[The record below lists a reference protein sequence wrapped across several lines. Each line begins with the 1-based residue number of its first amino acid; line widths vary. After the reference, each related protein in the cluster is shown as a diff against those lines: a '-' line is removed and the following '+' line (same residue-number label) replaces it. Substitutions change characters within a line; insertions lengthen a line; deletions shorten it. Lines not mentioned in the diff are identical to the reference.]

1 VEIYFLIWAA
11 LFLDL
16 LLGDPRGYPHPVRVM
31 GWAIERLEGPLRQS
45 FRPRLAGAVLWAVV
59 TGSSFVAAQGLILLG
74 ATIHRWVGLGIH
86 LLLLWTALALRD
98 LDREARDV
106 YEALKDGDLLQA
118 RRMLSRIVGRD
129 TEALPR
135 SEVIRAAVESVAENT
150 VDGVLSPIFYA
161 LLGGAP
167 FAMAFKAVS
176 TLDSMV
182 GHRDERYREF
192 GTVSAR
198 ADDLLNFLPARVSA
212 CLIPVAAALLGM
224 KGRESW
230 RCILKDRKNTPSPNA
245 GIPEA
250 AFAGALGIALGGPIS
265 YGGKEYVI
273 PTIGVPR
280 RDREPEDIL
289 RAIRLAYL
297 TTFLFLLA
305 TFPVCLLVS

>member
-1 VEIYFLIWAA
+1 MELYLLVAAA
-11 LFLDL
+11 LLLDL

-31 GWAIERLEGPLRQS
+31 GWAIERLEGPLRRS

-74 ATIHRWVGLGIH
+74 ATIHRWVGLGVH

-98 LDREARDV
+98 LDRESRDV
-106 YEALKDGDLLQA
+106 YKALKDGDLPRA

-129 TEALPR
+129 TDGLPR
-135 SEVIRAAVESVAENT
+135 SEVIRAAVESVAENS

-167 FAMAFKAVS
+167 LAMAFKAVS

-198 ADDLLNFLPARVSA
+198 ADDLLNFLPARISA
-212 CLIPVAAALLGM
+212 CLIPVAALLLGM
-224 KGRESW
+224 DWRESW
-230 RCILKDRKNTPSPNA
+230 RCILRDRKKSPSPNA
-245 GIPEA
+245 GVPEA
-250 AFAGALGIALGGPIS
+250 AFAGALGIALGGPLS
-265 YGGKEYVI
+265 YGGRRYEL
-273 PTIGVPR
+273 PEIGPR
-280 RDREPEDIL
+280 SKDREPEDIL
-289 RAIRLAYL
+289 RAMRLAYI
-297 TTFLFLLA
+297 TTFLFLAAAL
-305 TFPVCLLVS
+305 PLCLLAS

>member
-1 VEIYFLIWAA
+1 MELYLLVAAA
-11 LFLDL
+11 LLLDL

-31 GWAIERLEGPLRQS
+31 GWAIERLERPLRRS

-59 TGSSFVAAQGLILLG
+59 TGSSFAAAQGLILLG
-74 ATIHRWVGLGIH
+74 ATVHRWVGLGVH

-98 LDREARDV
+98 LDRESRDV
-106 YEALKDGDLLQA
+106 YEALKDGDLPRA

-129 TEALPR
+129 TDGLPC

-167 FAMAFKAVS
+167 LAMAFKAVS

-182 GHRDERYREF
+182 GHKDERYREF

-198 ADDLLNFLPARVSA
+198 ADDLLNFLPARISA
-212 CLIPVAAALLGM
+212 CLIPVAALLLGM
-224 KGRESW
+224 DWRESW
-230 RCILKDRKNTPSPNA
+230 RCILRDRKKSPSPNA

-250 AFAGALGIALGGPIS
+250 AFAGALGIALGGPLS
-265 YGGKEYVI
+265 YGGRRYEL
-273 PTIGVPR
+273 PEIGPR
-280 RDREPEDIL
+280 SKGREPEDIL
-289 RAIRLAYL
+289 RAIRLAYI
-297 TTFLFLLA
+297 TTFLFLLTA
-305 TFPVCLLVS
+305 FPVCLLVS

>member
-1 VEIYFLIWAA
+1 VELYLLVAAA
-11 LFLDL
+11 LLLDL

-31 GWAIERLEGPLRQS
+31 GWAVERLEGPLRRS

-74 ATIHRWVGLGIH
+74 ATIHWWAGLGVH

-98 LDREARDV
+98 LDRESRDV
-106 YEALKDGDLLQA
+106 YEALKDGDLPRA

-129 TEALPR
+129 TDGLPR

-167 FAMAFKAVS
+167 LAMAFKAAS

-198 ADDLLNFLPARVSA
+198 ADDLLNFLPARISA
-212 CLIPVAAALLGM
+212 CLIPVAALLLGM
-224 KGRESW
+224 DWRESW
-230 RCILKDRKNTPSPNA
+230 RCILRDRKKSPSPNA
-245 GIPEA
+245 GVPEA
-250 AFAGALGIALGGPIS
+250 AFAGALGIALGGPLS
-265 YGGKEYVI
+265 YGGRRYEL
-273 PTIGVPR
+273 PEIGPR
-280 RDREPEDIL
+280 SKGREPEDIL
-289 RAIRLAYL
+289 RAMRLTYI
-297 TTFLFLLA
+297 TTFLFLAAAL
-305 TFPVCLLVS
+305 PLCLLAS

>member
-1 VEIYFLIWAA
+1 VELYLLAAAA
-11 LFLDL
+11 LLLDL

-31 GWAIERLEGPLRQS
+31 GWAIERLEGPLRRS

-74 ATIHRWVGLGIH
+74 ATIHRWVGLGVH

-98 LDREARDV
+98 LDRESRDV
-106 YEALKDGDLLQA
+106 YEALKDGDLPRA

-129 TEALPR
+129 TDGLPR
-135 SEVIRAAVESVAENT
+135 SEVIRAAVESVAENS

-167 FAMAFKAVS
+167 LAMAFKAVS

-198 ADDLLNFLPARVSA
+198 ADDLLNFLPARISA
-212 CLIPVAAALLGM
+212 CLIPVAALLLGM
-224 KGRESW
+224 DWRESW
-230 RCILKDRKNTPSPNA
+230 RCILRDRKKSPSPNA
-245 GIPEA
+245 GVPEA
-250 AFAGALGIALGGPIS
+250 AFAGALGIALGGPLS
-265 YGGKEYVI
+265 YGGRRYEL
-273 PTIGVPR
+273 PEIGPR
-280 RDREPEDIL
+280 SKDREPEDIL
-289 RAIRLAYL
+289 RAMRLAYI
-297 TTFLFLLA
+297 TTFLFLAAAL
-305 TFPVCLLVS
+305 PLCLLAS

>member
-1 VEIYFLIWAA
+1 VELYLLVAAA
-11 LFLDL
+11 LLLDL

-31 GWAIERLEGPLRQS
+31 GWAIERLEGPLRRS

-74 ATIHRWVGLGIH
+74 ATIHRWVGLGVH

-98 LDREARDV
+98 LDRESRDV
-106 YEALKDGDLLQA
+106 YKALKDGDLPRA

-129 TEALPR
+129 TDGLPR
-135 SEVIRAAVESVAENT
+135 SEVIRAAVESVAENS

-167 FAMAFKAVS
+167 LAMAFKAVS

-198 ADDLLNFLPARVSA
+198 ADDLLNFLPARISA
-212 CLIPVAAALLGM
+212 CLIPVAALLLGM
-224 KGRESW
+224 DWRESW
-230 RCILKDRKNTPSPNA
+230 RCILRDRKKSPSPNA
-245 GIPEA
+245 GVPEA
-250 AFAGALGIALGGPIS
+250 AFAGALGIALGGPLS
-265 YGGKEYVI
+265 YGGRRYEL
-273 PTIGVPR
+273 PEIGPR
-280 RDREPEDIL
+280 SKDREPEDIL
-289 RAIRLAYL
+289 RAMRLAYI
-297 TTFLFLLA
+297 TTFLFLAAAL
-305 TFPVCLLVS
+305 PLCLLAS

>member
-1 VEIYFLIWAA
+1 VELYLLVAAA
-11 LFLDL
+11 LLLDL

-31 GWAIERLEGPLRQS
+31 GWAIERLEGPLRRS

-74 ATIHRWVGLGIH
+74 ATIHRWVGLGVH

-98 LDREARDV
+98 LDRESRDV
-106 YEALKDGDLLQA
+106 HEALKDGDLPRA

-129 TEALPR
+129 TDGLPR

-167 FAMAFKAVS
+167 LAMAFKAVS

-198 ADDLLNFLPARVSA
+198 ADDLLNFLPARISA
-212 CLIPVAAALLGM
+212 CLIPVAALLLGM
-224 KGRESW
+224 DWRESW
-230 RCILKDRKNTPSPNA
+230 RCILRDRKKSPSPNA

-250 AFAGALGIALGGPIS
+250 AFAGALGIALGGPLS
-265 YGGKEYVI
+265 YGGRRYEL
-273 PTIGVPR
+273 PEIGPR
-280 RDREPEDIL
+280 SKDREPEDIL
-289 RAIRLAYL
+289 RAMRLAYI
-297 TTFLFLLA
+297 TTFLFLAAAL
-305 TFPVCLLVS
+305 PLCLLAS

>member
-1 VEIYFLIWAA
+1 MELYLLVAAA
-11 LFLDL
+11 LLLDL

-31 GWAIERLEGPLRQS
+31 GWAIERLEGPLRRS

-74 ATIHRWVGLGIH
+74 ATIHRWVGLGVH

-98 LDREARDV
+98 LDRESRDV
-106 YEALKDGDLLQA
+106 YEALKDGDLPRA

-129 TEALPR
+129 TDGLPR

-167 FAMAFKAVS
+167 LAMAFKAVS

-198 ADDLLNFLPARVSA
+198 ADDLLNFLPARISA
-212 CLIPVAAALLGM
+212 CLIPVAALLLGM
-224 KGRESW
+224 DWRESW
-230 RCILKDRKNTPSPNA
+230 RCILRDRKKSPSPNA

-250 AFAGALGIALGGPIS
+250 AFAGALGIALGGPLS
-265 YGGKEYVI
+265 YGGRRYEL
-273 PTIGVPR
+273 PEIGPR
-280 RDREPEDIL
+280 SKDREPEDIL
-289 RAIRLAYL
+289 RAMRLAYI
-297 TTFLFLLA
+297 TTFLFLAAAL
-305 TFPVCLLVS
+305 PLCLLAS

>member
-1 VEIYFLIWAA
+1 MELYLLVAAA
-11 LFLDL
+11 LLLDL

-31 GWAIERLEGPLRQS
+31 GWAIERLEGPLRRS

-59 TGSSFVAAQGLILLG
+59 TGSSFLAAQGLILLG
-74 ATIHRWVGLGIH
+74 TALHRWAGLGVH

-98 LDREARDV
+98 LDRESRDV
-106 YEALKDGDLLQA
+106 YEALKDGDLPRA

-129 TEALPR
+129 TDGLPR

-167 FAMAFKAVS
+167 LAMAFKAAS

-198 ADDLLNFLPARVSA
+198 TDDLLNFLPARISA
-212 CLIPVAAALLGM
+212 CLIPVAALLLGM
-224 KGRESW
+224 DWRESW
-230 RCILKDRKNTPSPNA
+230 RCILRDRKKSPSPNA
-245 GIPEA
+245 GVPEA
-250 AFAGALGIALGGPIS
+250 AFAGALGIALGGPLS
-265 YGGKEYVI
+265 YGGRRYEL
-273 PTIGVPR
+273 PEIGPR
-280 RDREPEDIL
+280 SKGREPEDIL
-289 RAIRLAYL
+289 RAMRLTYI
-297 TTFLFLLA
+297 TTFLFLAAAL
-305 TFPVCLLVS
+305 PLCLLAS

>member
-1 VEIYFLIWAA
+1 VELYLLVAAA
-11 LFLDL
+11 LLLDL

-31 GWAIERLEGPLRQS
+31 GWAIERLEGPLRRS

-74 ATIHRWVGLGIH
+74 ATIHRWVGLGVH

-98 LDREARDV
+98 LDRESRDV
-106 YEALKDGDLLQA
+106 YEALKDGDLPRA

-129 TEALPR
+129 TDGLPR
-135 SEVIRAAVESVAENT
+135 SEVIRAAVESVAENS

-167 FAMAFKAVS
+167 LAMAFKAVS

-198 ADDLLNFLPARVSA
+198 ADDLLNFLPARISA
-212 CLIPVAAALLGM
+212 CLIPVAALLLGM
-224 KGRESW
+224 DWRESW
-230 RCILKDRKNTPSPNA
+230 RCILRDRKKPPSPNA
-245 GIPEA
+245 GVPEA
-250 AFAGALGIALGGPIS
+250 AFAGALGIALGGPLS
-265 YGGKEYVI
+265 YGGRRYEL
-273 PTIGVPR
+273 PEIGPR
-280 RDREPEDIL
+280 SKDREPEDIL
-289 RAIRLAYL
+289 RAMRLAYI
-297 TTFLFLLA
+297 TTFLFLAAAL
-305 TFPVCLLVS
+305 PLCLLAS

>member
-1 VEIYFLIWAA
+1 VELYLLVAAA
-11 LFLDL
+11 LLLDL

-31 GWAIERLEGPLRQS
+31 GWAIERLEGPLRRS

-74 ATIHRWVGLGIH
+74 ATIHRWVGLGVH

-98 LDREARDV
+98 LDRESRDV
-106 YEALKDGDLLQA
+106 YEALKDGDLPRA

-129 TEALPR
+129 TDGLPR
-135 SEVIRAAVESVAENT
+135 SEVIRAAVESVAENS

-167 FAMAFKAVS
+167 LAMAFKAVS

-198 ADDLLNFLPARVSA
+198 ADDLLNFLPARISA
-212 CLIPVAAALLGM
+212 CLIPVAALLLGM
-224 KGRESW
+224 DWRESW
-230 RCILKDRKNTPSPNA
+230 RCILRDRKKSPSPNA
-245 GIPEA
+245 GVPEA
-250 AFAGALGIALGGPIS
+250 AFAGALGIALGGPLS
-265 YGGKEYVI
+265 YGGRRYEL
-273 PTIGVPR
+273 PEIGPR
-280 RDREPEDIL
+280 SKDREPEDIL
-289 RAIRLAYL
+289 RAMRLAYI
-297 TTFLFLLA
+297 TTFLFLAAAL
-305 TFPVCLLVS
+305 PLCLLAS